1 MSHAKRRS
9 ITKADR
15 LVSDL
20 TQSTLTAASPDAN
33 ETGNRLQPSALE
45 SRPQDISSDLT
56 NSTSTKSTPSSTK
69 DGRTNT
75 DTTRANPTP
84 SPTLP
89 APGLISTTVK
99 PRSSPVP
106 RPSRLVPNRT
116 ASDSVTTKKVTEAMP
131 RTSSIDS
138 AISSLS
144 TSSNPHNATS
154 DLREPSSEEITCLID
169 TAGSA
174 EGLIQH
180 LLREK
185 AHTAQQNAQLW
196 KLVDKQ
202 RALLLGL
209 NKDLERLAKEK
220 DRYKRKLREVQTSVP
235 LPQVESLRKSSQS
248 PVQNSNDMP
257 HQPPSS
263 AIHQTPEGK
272 RLAPQYRSS
281 PIDPEMLPQ
290 PLQFGNNTQVKPPSQ
305 LKRSDTDT
313 SIEDSDHGPDTP
325 PRPVNITV
333 STVEGSDTS
342 AGSQPS
348 PTAMTQNPTMKLPS
362 LITSIAAPSLNLIEP
377 SPMAEKNSKSFST
390 ARKAPAPLVLKHSS
404 NSSTPV
410 HSGDA
415 TLKGPDHPMGLIDSP
430 PVERGRRKTREADD
444 KEREIA
450 VLKEQEARSQS
461 KMEQQNEPKILEAQ
475 PSLPPTSEVP
485 AEPQPSQ
492 SLPLAPATTLDRPN
506 SSGKASNP
514 ALLAV
519 QGSGN
524 VTERHL
530 TAPLR
535 SPGLPLSPRPGDR
548 PLGSPLPRIFKD
560 GAPTLS
566 ALPGSPRAGITAFP
580 LTPRA
585 PRSAIPLPPGSK
597 LNNAATLDEV
607 PETNSTPAQQQMQAT
622 PMSPTGEAPSIYR
635 GLMSSAYPDLLLPPN
650 ALPSIEIKVA
660 SSRLRPPHS
669 QALSR
674 HHDQISIF
682 TLSVFSR
689 SDARELWRLGKS
701 FLSLSQLDQSLRLSL
716 PEMPKLPEKKLFEGH
731 APAVVDA
738 RRSAINT
745 YFDELLD
752 TPMNEN
758 IAVIIC
764 RFLSVDAVDPLT
776 GGTNRQ
782 GSVKSSN
789 SSSSG
794 QKDGKP
800 TKTGYL
806 TKRGKNFGGWKS
818 RYYVLESPELRCYDT
833 VDGQHLGTIKLPNA
847 QIGRQS
853 EGSEGSSPTE
863 DADENEFRHA
873 ILILEPK
880 KKDSNTLV
888 KHVLCAESDAER
900 DEWVEALLHYVHQAN
915 SAGSSPAMDK
925 ESSAQAAASSTEH
938 VKTINYADT
947 TAGLAPVMKSPVLP
961 VSAAT
966 PRFGQSYERSSGQDR
981 PVNISGPTGA
991 TVIKDA
997 SSWGNKPEARPKE
1010 SRMRSIFHFKQR
1022 PSTDSASSNQPNHE
1036 DAVDPMTGRSRS
1048 FNAVPV
1054 FGLSLAEAVD
1064 HCSPVGKDVPLPAVV
1079 YRCIEYLQA
1088 TQAANEEGLFRVN
1101 GSSAVIK
1108 GLKERF
1114 NQEGDFQILGDAQYN
1129 DVHAIAS
1136 LLKLYLRELPP
1147 SVLTREL
1154 HLDFVKVT
1162 ELDDHVNRVTAF
1174 NSLVHQLP
1182 QENFVLLRTLSA
1194 YLLEVVQHS
1203 SQNKM
1208 SVRNLAIVFSP
1219 TLNLQVPIITM
1230 FLTEFDAIFDQTPT
1244 AGGPV
1249 RPADTQAAAPDDIR
1263 SPRRQLFTELP
1274 TPAYSQTHFSH
1285 SIPHSAFPPT
1295 PKSAQMPH
1303 QGHET
1308 GFAPLPQTSKSHLS
1322 PYPASSANIAR
1333 QTMQHIPN
1341 NEAAYG
1347 SLNRMMAPTDAQN
1360 DRARR
1365 RESSMLFM

>member
-1 MSHAKRRS
+1 MSHAKRHS

-20 TQSTLTAASPDAN
+20 TQSALSAASPDAN
-33 ETGNRLQPSALE
+33 ETSNGLHSQPSTSEPRSQNLSPDATHSILNK
-45 SRPQDISSDLT
+45 SSSL
-56 NSTSTKSTPSSTK
+56 STK

-75 DTTRANPTP
+75 CADRANATP
-84 SPTLP
+84 SPKLST
-89 APGLISTTVK
+89 PGLISAAK
-99 PRSSPVP
+99 PRPSPVP
-106 RPSRLVPNRT
+106 HPSRLVPSRT
-116 ASDSVTTKKVTEAMP
+116 ASDSVTTRRVTEAMP

-144 TSSNPHNATS
+144 ASSNPHNATT
-154 DLREPSSEEITCLID
+154 DLREPSSEEIHSLID

-174 EGLIQH
+174 ESLIQH

-220 DRYKRKLREVQTSVP
+220 DRYKRKLREVQTSAP
-235 LPQVESLRKSSQS
+235 IPQVEALRRSSQS
-248 PVQNSNDMP
+248 PVRNGNDMP
-257 HQPPSS
+257 SEPSNKT
-263 AIHQTPEGK
+263 IYQTPEGK
-272 RLAPQYRSS
+272 RLAPQFRSS

-290 PLQFGNNTQVKPPSQ
+290 PLQFGNNTQAKPPSQ

-348 PTAMTQNPTMKLPS
+348 PTTMTQNPTIKLP
-362 LITSIAAPSLNLIEP
+362 LLQTSIAPPSLNLIEP

-415 TLKGPDHPMGLIDSP
+415 TLKPPGHPMEPIESP

-444 KEREIA
+444 HEREIA

-461 KMEQQNEPKILEAQ
+461 KTEQQDESKLSEAQ
-475 PSLPPTSEVP
+475 PLLPSTSGSSTEPQPPQSLPP
-485 AEPQPSQ
+485 
-492 SLPLAPATTLDRPN
+492 APGTDLDRPH
-506 SSGKASNP
+506 SSGKVSNTT
-514 ALLAV
+514 LLAV
-519 QGSGN
+519 QGSGT

-548 PLGSPLPRIFKD
+548 PLGSPLPRNFKEV
-560 GAPTLS
+560 APPLS

-597 LNNAATLDEV
+597 LNNAATLREI
-607 PETNSTPAQQQMQAT
+607 PETNSSPAQIQAT

-660 SSRLRPPHS
+660 SSRLRPPPS
-669 QALSR
+669 QASTR
-674 HHDQISIF
+674 HQEQVSIF

-701 FLSLSQLDQSLRLSL
+701 FLSLSQLDQGLRQSL

-731 APAVVDA
+731 APAVVDT
-738 RRSAINT
+738 RRSAINN

-758 IAVIIC
+758 IAAIIC
-764 RFLSVDAVDPLT
+764 RFLSMDAVDPLT

-800 TKTGYL
+800 TKAGYL

-818 RYYVLESPELRCYDT
+818 RYYVLDSPELRCYDT
-833 VDGQHLGTIKLPNA
+833 VDGQHLGTIKLLNA

-853 EGSEGSSPTE
+853 GASEGSSPTE

-880 KKDSNTLV
+880 KKDSSTLV
-888 KHVLCAESDAER
+888 KHVLCAESDDER
-900 DEWVEALLHYVHQAN
+900 DEWVEALLHYVNQAN

-925 ESSAQAAASSTEH
+925 ETSTQPVNSSTEN

-947 TAGLAPVMKSPVLP
+947 TAGFAPVMKSPMLP
-961 VSAAT
+961 VSAT
-966 PRFGQSYERSSGQDR
+966 SPRMRQSFEKSPGPDR
-981 PVNISGPTGA
+981 PANISGPMGA
-991 TVIKDA
+991 TLIKDA

-1010 SRMRSIFHFKQR
+1010 SRMRQIFHFKQK
-1022 PSTDSASSNQPNHE
+1022 PSTDSVSSNQANHE
-1036 DAVDPMTGRSRS
+1036 EAGNAATSRSRS

-1054 FGLSLAEAVD
+1054 FGLSLAEAVEN
-1064 HCSPVGKDVPLPAVV
+1064 CSPVGKDVCLPAVV
-1079 YRCIEYLQA
+1079 YRCVEYLQA
-1088 TQAANEEGLFRVN
+1088 THAANEEGLFRVN

-1114 NQEGDFQILGDAQYN
+1114 NQEGDFEILGDAQYN

-1295 PKSAQMPH
+1295 PKSAQMRD
-1303 QGHET
+1303 QGHEI
-1308 GFAPLPQTSKSHLS
+1308 GFAPLPQPSKSHLS
-1322 PYPASSANIAR
+1322 PYPPASANLAR
-1333 QTMQHIPN
+1333 QTMQHMPN

-1347 SLNRMMAPTDAQN
+1347 SLNRMMAPSDAQS